1 MMTGIFSGNSR
12 SQPPHWENFGT
23 FLMVILYLR
32 FHAPVVSTFPE
43 EQTDIY
49 LVIYVSKFV
58 TQMALAVR
66 FFC

>member
-1 MMTGIFSGNSR
+1 
-12 SQPPHWENFGT
+12 
-23 FLMVILYLR
+23 MVILYLR